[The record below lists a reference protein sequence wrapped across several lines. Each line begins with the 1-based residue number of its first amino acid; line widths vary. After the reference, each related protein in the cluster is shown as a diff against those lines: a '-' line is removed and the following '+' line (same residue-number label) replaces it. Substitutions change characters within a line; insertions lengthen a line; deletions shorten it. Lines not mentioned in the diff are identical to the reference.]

1 MIEKLLLNVFH
12 SIARLSEIEDKLDN
26 LKNMEASVLNN
37 NNVQHDYQEQKQV
50 NISERVIKF
59 FSFMVFRKSS

>member
-1 MIEKLLLNVFH
+1 MFSY

-37 NNVQHDYQEQKQV
+37 NNEQHDYQEQQQV
-50 NISERVIKF
+50 NISVRVRQFI
-59 FSFMVFRKSS
+59 SFMIFRKSS